1 MTVYR
6 DINFV
11 GDRMVVDR
19 DVPDL
24 AAYRLSSNTG
34 TWSYQVSSFQLD
46 TDRYRGR
53 RRF

>member
-1 MTVYR
+1 VYR

-24 AAYRLSSNTG
+24 AAYRLNSNTG
-34 TWSYQVSSFQLD
+34 TCSSQVSSFQLD